1 MAIEQI
7 LADDQRWAAARLLV
21 TGLGVEI
28 EGDQFA
34 AARIRATHSPDLA
47 SARRAPIH
55 LFGLIVP
62 WDASNELCEVVTT
75 LDPARRLDGQDA
87 VACLDVDGISGS
99 EAHLGKEW
107 PSQANAL
114 AVAPFLDLRD
124 HRSPQLRIAEV

>member
-1 MAIEQI
+1 
-7 LADDQRWAAARLLV
+7 V

-62 WDASNELCEVVTT
+62 WDASNELCEVMTT
-75 LDPARRLDGQDA
+75 FDPARRLDGQDA
-87 VACLDVDGISGS
+87 VLYVDVDCVSSS
-99 EAHLGKEW
+99 EAHLGKGR
-107 PSQANAL
+107 SRQANAL
-114 AVAPFLDLRD
+114 TIAPFLDLRD